1 MHFRNVQTVVIQDD
15 RVRIELKIILR
26 FRLAALKKN
35 TLIMKTSSSGARS
48 LRALSVMMVAVV
60 LSSLSVPG
68 IVLAQKPGALI
79 VNPKRIVFEGGSR
92 NDMLTLINTGPDSS
106 TYQVTP
112 AQMQMD
118 EDGNLTEVDSIAN
131 EATPLIRYFP
141 KQVTLGP
148 GQSQTVRIQLLKPS
162 SLAPGEYRSFL
173 KFIPTKRA
181 KAITERPDTSKKLHF
196 SVATVFSVAVPVI
209 VRHNTTPSIA
219 SIGGL
224 KIGWDSTM
232 KTPNVEGSLYRSGN
246 QSLYGMFVA
255 KLVLPNGD
263 EKMLC
268 TAKGI
273 GVYTPNLL
281 RRFRLPLD
289 VPKGSKLSQGKL
301 VVEFQTYSPEATK
314 ESVLASAQLALH

>member
-1 MHFRNVQTVVIQDD
+1 
-15 RVRIELKIILR
+15 
-26 FRLAALKKN
+26 
-35 TLIMKTSSSGARS
+35 
-48 LRALSVMMVAVV
+48 MVAVV
-60 LSSLSVPG
+60 LSSLSVARFAH
-68 IVLAQKPGALI
+68 AQKPGALI
-79 VNPKRIVFEGGSR
+79 VNPKRIVFEGASR
-92 NDMLTLINTGPDSS
+92 NEMLTLINTGPDSS

-118 EDGNLTEVDSIAN
+118 EDGNLSEVDSIAN
-131 EATPLIRYFP
+131 ESTPLIRYFP

-162 SLAPGEYRSFL
+162 TLAPGEYRSFL

-181 KAITERPDTSKKLHF
+181 RAITERPDTSKKLHF
-196 SVATVFSVAVPVI
+196 SVATVFSVAVPII
-209 VRHNTTPSIA
+209 VRHSTTPAIA

-224 KIGWDSTM
+224 KIGWDSVM
-232 KTPNVEGSLYRSGN
+232 KTPNVLGSLYRSGN

-255 KLVLPNGD
+255 KLVLPNGE

-273 GVYTPNLL
+273 GVYTPNLF

-289 VPKGSKLSQGKL
+289 VPKGMKLSQGKL